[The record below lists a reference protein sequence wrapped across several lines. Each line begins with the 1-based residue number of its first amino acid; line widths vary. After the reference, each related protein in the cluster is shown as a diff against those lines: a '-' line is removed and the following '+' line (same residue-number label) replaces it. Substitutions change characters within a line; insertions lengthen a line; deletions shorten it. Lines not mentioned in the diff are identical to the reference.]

1 MSISQR
7 NVTWPSHDPHV
18 LKLLYIYIQVL
29 DRKKDMHVHYVH
41 SISTFQAFALVASW
55 RCSWHLWQSCYRHK
69 VVDSISLCGPVA
81 GLASCLPIMAF
92 WGFLQLRPCIIC
104 AIGLAL
110 KVYTHTHWY
119 TYIYRY
125 ICTFVVYKCTRI
137 EIETGSV
144 TFLQHIDRIFHSFK
158 VEIQFPFGSL

>member
-1 MSISQR
+1 MTI
-7 NVTWPSHDPHV
+7 TWPTCVKAS
-18 LKLLYIYIQVL
+18 IYIQVL

-125 ICTFVVYKCTRI
+125 TGTFVVCKCI

-144 TFLQHIDRIFHSFK
+144 TFLQQKDRIFHSFK